1 MNPRIPEIVKIL
13 ANLIQ
18 ELDNAQ
24 ENRESLE
31 VLGRIKLY
39 SAQLYLETDMEII
52 ALNRDDLD
60 EEVEFEDDEFSTNA
74 IPSPEKTKNI
84 NEIPKSIEP
93 IEFNTPEEE
102 EIEVEFYP
110 MEEPS
115 ETEEFEIEFMDDE
128 EKQESSE
135 NETRIEFEDV
145 DDHEEDD
152 DEDNDEDDDEDDDE
166 DNDDHEEEDDDN
178 NGLEELEDESP
189 GVNNNQVNEDENDII
204 EFSINQ
210 QPEIRSSDFIP
221 TPNNL
226 GNENS
231 AVNDLQN
238 SQQEKPR
245 QPELFNHSGDLEAH
259 KAKAQEILGMF
270 SLSRRFEF
278 ANLLFAGDMQQFILF
293 LCEVLAA
300 PNSDAREDVIDDWY
314 EKNQWRRKD
323 ETASDLKRNLR
334 KML

>member
-13 ANLIQ
+13 ANLVQ

-60 EEVEFEDDEFSTNA
+60 EEMEFEDDEFSTTE
-74 IPSPEKTKNI
+74 ITSPEIEKNTS
-84 NEIPKSIEP
+84 EIHRLIET

-110 MEEPS
+110 LEEP
-115 ETEEFEIEFMDDE
+115 ETEEFEIEFMEDIEGTTIQEEVKNVEFPINSEGKNDDQLVVHNDLEYEDLDQIGEDNDDDDE
-128 EKQESSE
+128 
-135 NETRIEFEDV
+135 
-145 DDHEEDD
+145 DDIEEDEDYDDDEDEEND
-152 DEDNDEDDDEDDDE
+152 DEDNDSNEFGDDDDDKKDINDE
-166 DNDDHEEEDDDN
+166 F
-178 NGLEELEDESP
+178 
-189 GVNNNQVNEDENDII
+189 I
-204 EFSINQ
+204 
-210 QPEIRSSDFIP
+210 IP
-221 TPNNL
+221 TSNNSE
-226 GNENS
+226 NENL
-231 AVNDLQN
+231 VTNDLQN
-238 SQQEKPR
+238 SQEEKPR
-245 QPELFNHSGDLEAH
+245 QPELFHQAGDLEAH
-259 KAKAQEILGMF
+259 KTKAQEILGMF

-300 PNSDAREDVIDDWY
+300 PNNDAREDVIDEWY

>member
-13 ANLIQ
+13 ANLVQ

-60 EEVEFEDDEFSTNA
+60 EDMEFEDDEFSTTE
-74 IPSPEKTKNI
+74 ITSPEIEKNTS
-84 NEIPKSIEP
+84 EIHSLIET

-110 MEEPS
+110 LEEP
-115 ETEEFEIEFMDDE
+115 ETEEFEIEFMEDIEGTTIQEDVKNVEFPINNEGKNDDQLVVHNDLEYEDSDQFGEDNDDDE
-128 EKQESSE
+128 E
-135 NETRIEFEDV
+135 
-145 DDHEEDD
+145 DDDDDEEDEENDDDEID
-152 DEDNDEDDDEDDDE
+152 DEDNDSDEFGDDDDDKE
-166 DNDDHEEEDDDN
+166 DNN
-178 NGLEELEDESP
+178 DEF
-189 GVNNNQVNEDENDII
+189 I
-204 EFSINQ
+204 
-210 QPEIRSSDFIP
+210 IP
-221 TPNNL
+221 TSNNSE
-226 GNENS
+226 NENL
-231 AVNDLQN
+231 VTNDLQN
-238 SQQEKPR
+238 SQEGKPL
-245 QPELFNHSGDLEAH
+245 QPELFNQSGDLEAH
-259 KAKAQEILGMF
+259 KTKAQEILGMF

-300 PNSDAREDVIDDWY
+300 PNNDAREDVIDEWY

>member
-13 ANLIQ
+13 ANLVQ

-60 EEVEFEDDEFSTNA
+60 EEMEFEDDEFSTTE
-74 IPSPEKTKNI
+74 ITSPEIEKNTS
-84 NEIPKSIEP
+84 EIHSLIET

-110 MEEPS
+110 LEEP
-115 ETEEFEIEFMDDE
+115 ETEEFEIEFMEDIEGTTIEEDVKNVEFPINNEGKNDYQLVVHNDLEYEDSDQFGEDNDDDE
-128 EKQESSE
+128 E
-135 NETRIEFEDV
+135 ED
-145 DDHEEDD
+145 DDDEEDEENDDEETD
-152 DEDNDEDDDEDDDE
+152 DEDNDSDEFGDDDDDKV
-166 DNDDHEEEDDDN
+166 DN
-178 NGLEELEDESP
+178 NDEF
-189 GVNNNQVNEDENDII
+189 I
-204 EFSINQ
+204 
-210 QPEIRSSDFIP
+210 IP
-221 TPNNL
+221 TSNNSE
-226 GNENS
+226 NENL
-231 AVNDLQN
+231 VTNDLQN
-238 SQQEKPR
+238 SQEGKPL
-245 QPELFNHSGDLEAH
+245 QPELFNQSGDLEAH
-259 KAKAQEILGMF
+259 KTKAQEILGMF

-300 PNSDAREDVIDDWY
+300 PNNDAREDVIDEWY

>member
-60 EEVEFEDDEFSTNA
+60 EEVEFEDDEFSTSTLT
-74 IPSPEKTKNI
+74 SPEIEKN
-84 NEIPKSIEP
+84 NREIHLPIEP
-93 IEFNTPEEE
+93 EEFNTPEEE

-110 MEEPS
+110 MEEP
-115 ETEEFEIEFMDDE
+115 ETEEFEIEFMDAE
-128 EKQESSE
+128 EKQEPE
-135 NETRIEFEDV
+135 EMEMHYEFEDDNDEEV
-145 DDHEEDD
+145 EEED
-152 DEDNDEDDDEDDDE
+152 EEEYEDEDDD
-166 DNDDHEEEDDDN
+166 DNDDEEEEDDDDDD
-178 NGLEELEDESP
+178 LD
-189 GVNNNQVNEDENDII
+189 VATD
-204 EFSINQ
+204 
-210 QPEIRSSDFIP
+210 EIRFSENEKSEEADILEFKVNQHSENQTTNFIP
-221 TPNNL
+221 TENNSPI
-226 GNENS
+226 ENS
-231 AVNDLQN
+231 SVNDLQN
-238 SQQEKPR
+238 SQQERPR

-300 PNSDAREDVIDDWY
+300 PNSDAREDVIDGWY

>member
-18 ELDNAQ
+18 ELENAQ

-60 EEVEFEDDEFSTNA
+60 EEVEFEDDEFSTTE
-74 IPSPEKTKNI
+74 ITSPEIEIKTA
-84 NEIPKSIEP
+84 EIHSLVET
-93 IEFNTPEEE
+93 IEFNTLEEE

-110 MEEPS
+110 LEES
-115 ETEEFEIEFMDDE
+115 ETEEFEIEFME
-128 EKQESSE
+128 ETEGQVFELEDKNFQFEVD
-135 NETRIEFEDV
+135 NEDN
-145 DDHEEDD
+145 EEDES
-152 DEDNDEDDDEDDDE
+152 DEDESDEDESDEAENDGKDDDYEVENDQNDEDEDD
-166 DNDDHEEEDDDN
+166 NDKYVDH
-178 NGLEELEDESP
+178 
-189 GVNNNQVNEDENDII
+189 NEFI
-204 EFSINQ
+204 
-210 QPEIRSSDFIP
+210 IP
-221 TPNNL
+221 TSGNFEMENL
-226 GNENS
+226 
-231 AVNDLQN
+231 ATNDLQIP
-238 SQQEKPR
+238 QKEKSR
-245 QPELFNHSGDLEAH
+245 QPELFNQTGDLEPH

-300 PNSDAREDVIDDWY
+300 PNNDAREDVIDEWY